1 MEFPREHGMSND
13 SDSDSDSYYDRMMA
27 AAAEEDDKI
36 EEGGGEAYPPLE
48 DLSDEQYYAAQANQY
63 TIFIW
68 YPVSTNDFNSY
79 TRDFPAGDPAPG
91 PARAPAF

>member
-1 MEFPREHGMSND
+1 MSSTMREISHCVQLDRYNCTSSRCASGTLEPGEQFSNFVL
-13 SDSDSDSYYDRMMA
+13 RVVVR
-27 AAAEEDDKI
+27 
-36 EEGGGEAYPPLE
+36 L
-48 DLSDEQYYAAQANQY
+48 AQANQY